1 MVWCGVVLCENAAAL
16 ARRGIRSLDSSV
28 SLSLTCRPRRHH
40 HRPTT
45 CAQSRRVKGQLRWA
59 YARGQDLKGSKQ
71 VKDHHRLATRLAG
84 PRFGLPWCTHDGI
97 PSHSHARSQQ
107 RQGTLASVSFWI
119 FPSYSHPSIYTTT
132 PQTPASASPPPL
144 PPLLPTPIPSS
155 SPVACGPMA
164 MKKEKDGCACALVVL
179 EAYLFCFLSTALSAG
194 MEG

>member
-1 MVWCGVVLCENAAAL
+1 MWCCENAAAL
-16 ARRGIRSLDSSV
+16 ARRGERSLDSSA
-28 SLSLTCRPRRHH
+28 SLSLQRAARAAIT
-40 HRPTT
+40 TDQLT